1 LDLGPVLGLIWD
13 IAQLVF
19 ALAGV
24 AVVLFLCYWF
34 SKYMAKKMNHMSKGN
49 NMKIVER
56 IALTQDK
63 GLVIMEL
70 CGHYYLVGFAA
81 NTIEILKELDGSDL
95 ILQQTGQASDF
106 LNVLNSTIKSR
117 WDMKTRDKKHQNGV
131 SEEDTQSENKE

>member
-1 LDLGPVLGLIWD
+1 MDFGSFFGLILD
-13 IAQLVF
+13 IGQLIF

-70 CGHYYLVGFAA
+70 CGHYYLGRFRRKYDRDFKRTGRIGF
-81 NTIEILKELDGSDL
+81 TS
-95 ILQQTGQASDF
+95 
-106 LNVLNSTIKSR
+106 STNRTSL
-117 WDMKTRDKKHQNGV
+117 
-131 SEEDTQSENKE
+131 